1 MASEQITGAMVEVS
15 EFPQLAV
22 RYQVQGVPK
31 TIINDTHGFAGA
43 MPELKVAQEILKAIG
58 K

>member
-1 MASEQITGAMVEVS
+1 MANEHITAAMVEVS

-31 TIINDTHGFAGA
+31 TVINETHGFVGA
-43 MPELKVAQEILKAIG
+43 LPELKVAQEVLRAIG